1 MASTGRVL
9 IDETT
14 FDGDDVVYG
23 DFRLGNAAVQGN
35 GPVPEPTTLLLLDLG
50 WRDWGLRFI

>member
-23 DFRLGNAAVQGN
+23 DFRLGNAAVQGT